1 MEETGRSGFT
11 LIELLVT
18 LALVAL
24 LAGLAVPAMGRFIDN
39 GRLRGGAEQLVQEL
53 RQARNRALTF
63 QRSVYFSFSDSRSAR
78 WCYGWSDRG
87 RCDCRLETTATGA
100 CVTGDASLPTLHRQ
114 RAADFPSVALE
125 APATT
130 ASHPLQFAAIRG
142 TARAASIVLRNPAGE
157 VRVIISPLGRVR
169 SCSIRG
175 RAVPPC

>member
-24 LAGLAVPAMGRFIDN
+24 LAGLAVPAMGRFIDS
-39 GRLRGGAEQLVQEL
+39 GRLRGAAEQLVQEL

-63 QRSVYFSFSDSRSAR
+63 QQSVYFSFSNSEAAG

-87 RCDCRLETTATGA
+87 HCDCRLNTAEAGA
-100 CVTGDASLPTLHRQ
+100 CVSGDTGAASLHRQ
-114 RAADFPSVALE
+114 GAADFPSVALE
-125 APATT
+125 APAAIATR
-130 ASHPLQFAAIRG
+130 PLRFAAIRG
-142 TARAASIVLRNPAGE
+142 TARAASLVLRNRAGE

-169 SCSIRG
+169 SCSTRG
-175 RAVPPC
+175 TAFPPC